1 MLKKRW
7 KLVILLLAVA
17 SCAAGDGFA
26 QTSTGKRTES
36 RVVTQ
41 TERGPEL
48 TEEFHQSYPL
58 TAGGRVSLSNL
69 NGKVRV
75 TAWDRNE
82 VRVDAVKRAYKPERL
97 REAVIKINAGADHID
112 IETEY
117 PKREREYR
125 SGDKWEREDNPAT
138 IDYTLSVPRGA
149 RLDEINLVNGALEIE
164 GVGGAVNASSVNGR
178 VTARGLTGA
187 VELSVV
193 NGRLEASFDRLNEA
207 SSVSLSSVNGP
218 LALIIPSD
226 SNALLKA
233 DTVHGSIS
241 NDFNLPVRE
250 GEYVGRDLEGRLGAG
265 AARVKLSNVNGA
277 ITIRRAGDNRP
288 LSPSTNLLSET
299 PRHDADTEADREA
312 VRDAAREAKDA
323 AREDAREVR
332 EARLEAER
340 ERREAERERANE
352 TREERR
358 EREKSQREI
367 EREVERTTRDA
378 ERIARDAER
387 TVQRELAREKAGPNR
402 SDAQRRIERESNS
415 IAVQGA
421 SRVRVETFDGPV
433 TIHAW
438 DKPEVMY
445 TAIKR
450 AGDDREMKGIK
461 VQAAAAGSEIV
472 VRAEFDKSFAQD
484 YVERGGRVVSFNSGA
499 SVEFD
504 VYVPRNSTLFVSSG
518 DGRLRVEGVSGELE
532 LRTGDGSID
541 VAESRGRLVAQTGDG
556 RIRLDNFDGEAS
568 ARTGDGRI
576 TLDGRFSKLA
586 ARTGDGT
593 ISLSIAEGANATLE
607 TDAESVANDGVAV
620 AVDGAADGA
629 DRRVRRWRIG
639 GGGELYTLHTGG
651 GQVILRRR

>member
-7 KLVILLLAVA
+7 TLFVFVLAVA
-17 SCAAGDGFA
+17 SLAAGGGLA
-26 QTSTGKRTES
+26 QTR
-36 RVVTQ
+36 
-41 TERGPEL
+41 PEL

-97 REAVIKINAGADHID
+97 REAEIKINAGADHID

-138 IDYTLSVPRGA
+138 VEYTLSVPRGA
-149 RLDEINLVNGALEIE
+149 RLDEVNLVNGALEIE
-164 GVGGAVNASSVNGR
+164 GMSGSVNGSSVNGR

-207 SSVSLSSVNGP
+207 SSISLSSVNGP

-250 GEYVGRDLEGRLGAG
+250 GEYVGRDLEGRIGAG
-265 AARVKLSNVNGA
+265 AARIKLSNVNGA

-299 PRHDADTEADREA
+299 PRHDADADEERESA
-312 VRDAAREAKDA
+312 RDAAKDARDAVREA
-323 AREDAREVR
+323 AREVR
-332 EARLEAER
+332 EAR
-340 ERREAERERANE
+340 REAERERVNE
-352 TREERR
+352 TREEKRVR
-358 EREKSQREI
+358 EASQRDI

-387 TVQRELAREKAGPNR
+387 IVQRELAREKVGSNR

-461 VQAAAAGSEIV
+461 VQAAAAGSEVV

-504 VYVPRNSTLFVSSG
+504 VYVPRSSTLFVSSG

-532 LRTGDGSID
+532 LRTGDGAID

-576 TLDGRFSKLA
+576 TLDGRFSELA

-593 ISLSIAEGANATLE
+593 SSLSIAEGT
-607 TDAESVANDGVAV
+607 
-620 AVDGAADGA
+620 
-629 DRRVRRWRIG
+629 RRSKPTPSRSRTTAWRWP
-639 GGGELYTLHTGG
+639 
-651 GQVILRRR
+651 

>member
-1 MLKKRW
+1 M
-7 KLVILLLAVA
+7 
-17 SCAAGDGFA
+17 S
-26 QTSTGKRTES
+26 
-36 RVVTQ
+36 
-41 TERGPEL
+41 
-48 TEEFHQSYPL
+48 
-58 TAGGRVSLSNL
+58 
-69 NGKVRV
+69 
-75 TAWDRNE
+75 
-82 VRVDAVKRAYKPERL
+82 
-97 REAVIKINAGADHID
+97 
-112 IETEY
+112 
-117 PKREREYR
+117 
-125 SGDKWEREDNPAT
+125 
-138 IDYTLSVPRGA
+138 
-149 RLDEINLVNGALEIE
+149 
-164 GVGGAVNASSVNGR
+164 GAVNASSVNGR

-233 DTVHGSIS
+233 DTIHGSIS

-277 ITIRRAGDNRP
+277 ITIRRASDNRP

-299 PRHDADTEADREA
+299 PRRHDADADADREA
-312 VRDAAREAKDA
+312 MRDAAKDERDAAREA
-323 AREDAREVR
+323 AREVR
-332 EARLEAER
+332 EAR
-340 ERREAERERANE
+340 REAERERVNE
-352 TREERR
+352 TREVRR
-358 EREKSQREI
+358 EREASQREI

-576 TLDGRFSKLA
+576 TLDGRFSKLS

-629 DRRVRRWRIG
+629 DKRVRRWRIG

>member
-7 KLVILLLAVA
+7 TLFVLVLAVA
-17 SCAAGDGFA
+17 SLAAGDGFA
-26 QTSTGKRTES
+26 QTR
-36 RVVTQ
+36 
-41 TERGPEL
+41 PEL

-58 TAGGRVSLSNL
+58 AAGGRVSLSNL

-97 REAVIKINAGADHID
+97 REAEIKINAGADHID

-138 IDYTLSVPRGA
+138 VEYTLSVPRGA

-164 GVGGAVNASSVNGR
+164 GVGGTVNASSVNGR

-193 NGRLEASFDRLNEA
+193 NGRLEASFDHLNES
-207 SSVSLSSVNGP
+207 SSVSLSSVNG
-218 LALIIPSD
+218 ALTLVIPSD

-241 NDFNLPVRE
+241 NDFNLPVRR

-265 AARVKLSNVNGA
+265 TTRVKLSNVNGA
-277 ITIRRAGDNRP
+277 ITIRRANDSRP

-299 PRHDADTEADREA
+299 PRRDADEDSDVDSDRQA
-312 VRDAAREAKDA
+312 
-323 AREDAREVR
+323 VR
-332 EARLEAER
+332 EAA
-340 ERREAERERANE
+340 
-352 TREERR
+352 
-358 EREKSQREI
+358 S
-367 EREVERTTRDA
+367 EV
-378 ERIARDAER
+378 
-387 TVQRELAREKAGPNR
+387 
-402 SDAQRRIERESNS
+402 
-415 IAVQGA
+415 
-421 SRVRVETFDGPV
+421 
-433 TIHAW
+433 
-438 DKPEVMY
+438 
-445 TAIKR
+445 
-450 AGDDREMKGIK
+450 
-461 VQAAAAGSEIV
+461 V

-484 YVERGGRVVSFNSGA
+484 YVERAGRVVSFNSGA

-518 DGRLRVEGVSGELE
+518 DGRLRVEGVSGELD

-593 ISLSIAEGANATLE
+593 ISLSIPEGANATLE

-620 AVDGAADGA
+620 AVDGGVDGA
-629 DRRVRRWRIG
+629 DKRVRRWRIG